1 MNWNGRKRPAGD
13 RAPALPRLVFLALCF
28 AAGIVLGQVL
38 AERFSASSGAEL
50 ERYLTDYVTLS
61 GEAVPG
67 KRTVLTALV
76 IYFRYPLLAFFLGFA
91 SLGVVSHPGRPPPLT
106 VLLVPFRV
114 LLYGGLRAQRR
125 PHRPGGA
132 GGAVPFDPAV
142 LLFAGGPLSGDVG
155 GPGQSVVWERQG
167 GGARGVWAACWRR
180 LAIVCGVLLLG
191 VCVELFLAPALLE
204 SVLERVLI

>member
-67 KRTVLTALV
+67 RRTVLTALV

-91 SLGVVSHPGRPPPLT
+91 SLGVVAIPAATAAYGFFLSLSVCCFTAAFGRSGVLIALAVLGVRCLLT
-106 VLLVPFRV
+106 LPCYFLL
-114 LLYGGLRAQRR
+114 
-125 PHRPGGA
+125 
-132 GGAVPFDPAV
+132 AVPSLGTSAA
-142 LLFAGGPLSGDVG
+142 LASLSFGSG
-155 GPGQSVVWERQG
+155 RRAAPVVYGR
-167 GGARGVWAACWRR
+167 ACWRR

>member
-1 MNWNGRKRPAGD
+1 MNWNGRKQPSED
-13 RAPALPRLVFLALCF
+13 KTPALPRLVFLAVCF

-38 AERFSASSGAEL
+38 AEQFSASSGAEL

-61 GEAVPG
+61 GETVPG

-76 IYFRYPLLAFFLGFA
+76 IYFRYPLVAFFLGFA
-91 SLGVVSHPGRPPPLT
+91 SLGVVAIPAATAAYGFFLSLSVCCFTAAFGRDGVLIALAVLGVRCLLT
-106 VLLVPFRV
+106 LPCYFLL
-114 LLYGGLRAQRR
+114 
-125 PHRPGGA
+125 
-132 GGAVPFDPAV
+132 AVPSLGTSAA
-142 LLFAGGPLSGDVG
+142 LASLSFGSG
-155 GPGQSVVWERQG
+155 RRAAPVVYG
-167 GGARGVWAACWRR
+167 RGCWRR

>member
-1 MNWNGRKRPAGD
+1 MNWNGRKQPSEGRT
-13 RAPALPRLVFLALCF
+13 PALPRLVFLAVCF

-38 AERFSASSGAEL
+38 AEQFSASSGAEL

-61 GEAVPG
+61 GETVPG

-76 IYFRYPLLAFFLGFA
+76 IYFRYPLVAFFLGFA
-91 SLGVVSHPGRPPPLT
+91 SLGVVAIPAATAAYGFFLSLSVCCFTAAFGRDGVLIALAVLGVRCLLT
-106 VLLVPFRV
+106 LPCYFLL
-114 LLYGGLRAQRR
+114 
-125 PHRPGGA
+125 
-132 GGAVPFDPAV
+132 AVPSLGTSAA
-142 LLFAGGPLSGDVG
+142 LASLSFGSG
-155 GPGQSVVWERQG
+155 RRAAPVVYGR
-167 GGARGVWAACWRR
+167 ACWRR

>member
-91 SLGVVSHPGRPPPLT
+91 SLGVVAIPAATAAYGFFLSLSVCCFTAAFGRSGVLIALAVLGVRCLLT
-106 VLLVPFRV
+106 LPCYFLL
-114 LLYGGLRAQRR
+114 
-125 PHRPGGA
+125 
-132 GGAVPFDPAV
+132 AVPSLGTSAA
-142 LLFAGGPLSGDVG
+142 LASLSFGSG
-155 GPGQSVVWERQG
+155 RRAAPVVYGRE
-167 GGARGVWAACWRR
+167 CWRR

>member
-1 MNWNGRKRPAGD
+1 MNWNGRKRPTGD

-91 SLGVVSHPGRPPPLT
+91 SLGVVAIPAATAAYGFFLSLSVCCFTAAFGRSGVLIALAVLGVRCLLT
-106 VLLVPFRV
+106 LPCYFLL
-114 LLYGGLRAQRR
+114 
-125 PHRPGGA
+125 
-132 GGAVPFDPAV
+132 AVPSLGTSAA
-142 LLFAGGPLSGDVG
+142 LASLSFGSG
-155 GPGQSVVWERQG
+155 RRAAPVVYGR
-167 GGARGVWAACWRR
+167 ACWRR

>member
-91 SLGVVSHPGRPPPLT
+91 SLGVVAIPAATAAYGFFLSLSVCCFTAAFGRSGVLIALAVLGVRCLLT
-106 VLLVPFRV
+106 LPCYFLL
-114 LLYGGLRAQRR
+114 
-125 PHRPGGA
+125 
-132 GGAVPFDPAV
+132 AVPSLGTSAA
-142 LLFAGGPLSGDVG
+142 LASLSFGSG
-155 GPGQSVVWERQG
+155 RRAAPVVYGR
-167 GGARGVWAACWRR
+167 ACWRR

>member
-1 MNWNGRKRPAGD
+1 MNWNGRKRPSGD

-91 SLGVVSHPGRPPPLT
+91 SLGVAAIPAATAAYGFFLSLSVCCFTAAFGRSGILIALAVLGVRCLLT
-106 VLLVPFRV
+106 LPCYFLL
-114 LLYGGLRAQRR
+114 
-125 PHRPGGA
+125 
-132 GGAVPFDPAV
+132 AVPSLGTSAA
-142 LLFAGGPLSGDVG
+142 LASLSFGSG
-155 GPGQSVVWERQG
+155 RRAAPVVYGRE
-167 GGARGVWAACWRR
+167 CWRR